1 MKFSEYQAAA
11 AATDILAPTDPVWP
25 LLGMVGEV
33 GGLVAEYKKRERD
46 KSGYRAFSDEVREE
60 LGDLLWYV
68 AALARRADLDLDAIA
83 DDNLRKTRELFLRPT
98 TPPAHELF
106 DDGSP
111 ASEQLPRSLTVS
123 FTETVEESPSGKAIL
138 RVRMFQGTEPIGDP
152 LDDNSVDDDAYR
164 YHDVFHLAHLAVLG
178 WSPVLRSLLGRKRRS
193 DPDADRIEDGG
204 RATAIEEGLTA
215 FVFSAASPHSYFA
228 HATEVPQSV
237 LKACQAMT
245 AHLEVARR
253 TRIDWSY
260 AILTGYRVFRE
271 VTSHRGGVVHADL
284 QTRTLDY
291 VPPLDGVTS
300 DDR

>member
-1 MKFSEYQAAA
+1 MKFSEYQTAA

-46 KSGYRAFSDEVREE
+46 KSGYRAFTDEVREE

-68 AALARRADLDLDAIA
+68 AALARRADLDLDVIA
-83 DDNLRKTRELFLRPT
+83 DENLRKTRELFLRPPN
-98 TPPAHELF
+98 PPAHDLF
-106 DDGSP
+106 DDRCE
-111 ASEQLPRSLTVS
+111 ASEQLPRSLTVT
-123 FTETVEESPSGKAIL
+123 FTETTETSPSGKDIL
-138 RVRMFQGTEPIGDP
+138 RVRMFQGTEPVGDP

-204 RATAIEEGLTA
+204 RATAIEEGLIA
-215 FVFSAASPHSYFA
+215 YVFSAASPHSYFA
-228 HATEVPQSV
+228 NATDVPLSV

-260 AILTGYRVFRE
+260 AILTGYRVFRS
-271 VTSHRGGVVHADL
+271 VTTNRGGVVHADL
-284 QTRTLDY
+284 RTRTLEY
-291 VPPLDGVTS
+291 TPIATLIR
-300 DDR
+300 DDP